1 MSTYTTETV
10 WPAEPKILILQYL
23 RKFTD
28 RAFKKIHQIRPLSL
42 PKKKK
47 KAQLPLSTRE
57 RKSQCLPFACK
68 TPNVHMNILNKWKS
82 YYFIHL
88 RLISVPRVPH
98 SDSKELM
105 SKNSFFRLRWT
116 DHSFQ
121 NLID

>member
-47 KAQLPLSTRE
+47 KKSSIAPLYT
-57 RKSQCLPFACK
+57 
-68 TPNVHMNILNKWKS
+68 
-82 YYFIHL
+82 
-88 RLISVPRVPH
+88 
-98 SDSKELM
+98 
-105 SKNSFFRLRWT
+105 
-116 DHSFQ
+116 
-121 NLID
+121 